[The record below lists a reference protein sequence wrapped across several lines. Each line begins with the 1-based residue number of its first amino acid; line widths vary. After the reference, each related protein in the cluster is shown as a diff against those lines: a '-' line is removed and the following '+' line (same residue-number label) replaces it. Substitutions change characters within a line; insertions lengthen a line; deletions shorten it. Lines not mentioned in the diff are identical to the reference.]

1 MEDFNAITPDQ
12 IRDWKA
18 KYGANSLREV
28 SIKVLEEEESEE
40 VSRFVLRK
48 PGRSVMEAVAVAG
61 AKNDI
66 AGSNKILIA
75 NCVLGGD
82 MAALENDAAVFLA
95 VLDEIRQLVSKTD
108 TTVKKL

>member
-1 MEDFNAITPDQ
+1 MEDYNAITPDQ

-28 SIKVLEEEESEE
+28 SIKVLEEESEE